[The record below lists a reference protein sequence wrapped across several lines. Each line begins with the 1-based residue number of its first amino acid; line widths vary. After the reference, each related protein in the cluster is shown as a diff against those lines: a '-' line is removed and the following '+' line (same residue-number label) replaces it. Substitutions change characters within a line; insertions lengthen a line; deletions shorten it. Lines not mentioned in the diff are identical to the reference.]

1 MGLLVFPFLFVV
13 SLIRS
18 LCPIKSKGRSFGAA
32 RNPRWLTLALA
43 RRMSRAA
50 NRGTHTRA
58 AATSAR
64 HLPFEA
70 GPARQQQSLLALA
83 IHRTISI
90 ARQIIRAKANPAG
103 SAASSPAPLSA
114 STSPLPRDSRRSALP
129 ARSTRETPLVACSA
143 DNRGSLHCFQLIA
156 AQRRDVRRHVGAQ
169 HVAPQ
174 LATRRPR

>member
-32 RNPRWLTLALA
+32 RNPGWLKLALA

-58 AATSAR
+58 ATSAR
-64 HLPFEA
+64 DLPFEA

-90 ARQIIRAKANPAG
+90 TRQIIRAKANPAG